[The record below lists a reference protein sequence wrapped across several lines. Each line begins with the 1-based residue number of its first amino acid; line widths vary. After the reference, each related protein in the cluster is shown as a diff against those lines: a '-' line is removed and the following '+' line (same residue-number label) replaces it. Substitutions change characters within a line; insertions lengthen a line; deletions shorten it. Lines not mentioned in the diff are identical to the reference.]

1 MSAER
6 QLWVVNVIASAACP
20 GLRSGGGAE
29 EMVRDLKANVF
40 PSREVRYVRMDAQ
53 GKTVAV
59 V

>member
-1 MSAER
+1 
-6 QLWVVNVIASAACP
+6 
-20 GLRSGGGAE
+20 
-29 EMVRDLKANVF
+29 MVRELKAKVF